1 MVDLFDDAFPEVSR
15 WAEVL
20 RAPEERYDAMAA
32 ADLALACSG
41 TVTSELAMQ
50 DTPMIVAYRTGWL
63 TWALAR
69 GLLYKK
75 HHITLLN
82 IVSDD
87 REIVPEFVQTQQ
99 KPELIAAKA
108 IGWLEDPKLLE
119 TQKVAQREALAR
131 MQGDG
136 HSSAD
141 ISADA
146 ILSVARGQAV
156 LP

>member
-1 MVDLFDDAFPEVSR
+1 VSD

-20 RAPEERYDAMAA
+20 HTPEERYDAMAA

-41 TVTSELAMQ
+41 TVTSEVAMQ

-69 GLLYKK
+69 GFLYKK
-75 HHITLLN
+75 KHITLLN

-87 REIVPEFVQTQQ
+87 QEIVPEFIQTRQT
-99 KPELIAAKA
+99 PDLIANTA
-108 IGWLEDPKLLE
+108 ISWLKDPRLLA
-119 TQKVAQREALAR
+119 TQREAQRGALAR
-131 MQGDG
+131 MLGQGR
-136 HSSAD
+136 SSAE

-146 ILSVARGQAV
+146 ILSVARGEAV
-156 LP
+156 RPEE